1 MEYIRMHNG
10 YVQTSLER
18 FCQGDFEVHDFAP
31 DWDLHSGHYPLSP
44 AFIRAFEQ
52 TIGKPFASGP
62 GTPDESARLRELL
75 AYGRYDFRPTGDTV
89 RRTQLY
95 TYYYMRRS
103 YCAARALY
111 ETIGSWLFPAV
122 RNVSGRVVFCDLSY
136 EGGASGLAF
145 ADACRRLPHAGI
157 AYLGICP
164 IEEMQDTARRMFQ
177 TEGYQAVQA
186 LFHARLEDVPASFWH
201 AHATVSELI
210 VFNVSN
216 LTGRIPPAESR
227 HLAWQI
233 NRLVQAYPLNRF
245 ALLLRDDAGE
255 RRNVHAYQAFCAQLS
270 PACAAYRKHARRR
283 EILLHPQPHGVRS
296 GIRNLLLRGAGHSV
310 IFLLGISRHGVEK
323 LSSFG
328 ISCRRRCQAFQL
340 WDSVSPAAASFPAL
354 GFRAAGGGKLS
365 SFGIP
370 CRRRWQAFQP
380 WDSVPPTVASFPA
393 LGFRAAGGG
402 KLSSF
407 GISCRR
413 RWQAFQLWDSVP
425 YV

>member
-1 MEYIRMHNG
+1 M
-10 YVQTSLER
+10 
-18 FCQGDFEVHDFAP
+18 HDFAP

-52 TIGKPFASGP
+52 YIGKPFASGP

-111 ETIGSWLFPAV
+111 ETVGSWFFPAV
-122 RNVSGRVVFCDLSY
+122 RNVSGRVVFCDLNY

-177 TEGYQAVQA
+177 AEGYQTVQA

-255 RRNVHAYQAFCAQLS
+255 RRNVHACLPGRS
-270 PACAAYRKHARRR
+270 VRPPAPSCFRMQGAAL
-283 EILLHPQPHGVRS
+283 EETVWNDGDQFPTS
-296 GIRNLLLRGAGHSV
+296 SV
-310 IFLLGISRHGVEK
+310 PEK
-323 LSSFG
+323 LIVGTVTTPIWRESLPISSTFLTASSMLPMSSALL
-328 ISCRRRCQAFQL
+328 I
-340 WDSVSPAAASFPAL
+340 VSTTSPFL
-354 GFRAAGGGKLS
+354 MM
-365 SFGIP
+365 
-370 CRRRWQAFQP
+370 
-380 WDSVPPTVASFPA
+380 
-393 LGFRAAGGG
+393 
-402 KLSSF
+402 
-407 GISCRR
+407 
-413 RWQAFQLWDSVP
+413 
-425 YV
+425 

>member
-1 MEYIRMHNG
+1 
-10 YVQTSLER
+10 
-18 FCQGDFEVHDFAP
+18 
-31 DWDLHSGHYPLSP
+31 
-44 AFIRAFEQ
+44 
-52 TIGKPFASGP
+52 
-62 GTPDESARLRELL
+62 
-75 AYGRYDFRPTGDTV
+75 
-89 RRTQLY
+89 
-95 TYYYMRRS
+95 MRRS

-111 ETIGSWLFPAV
+111 ETVGSWLFPAV

-177 TEGYQAVQA
+177 AEGYQAVQA

-270 PACAAYRKHARRR
+270 P
-283 EILLHPQPHGVRS
+283 LLVPLTESMPAEGK
-296 GIRNLLLRGAGHSV
+296 
-310 IFLLGISRHGVEK
+310 FYYTP
-323 LSSFG
+323 
-328 ISCRRRCQAFQL
+328 
-340 WDSVSPAAASFPAL
+340 SPTE
-354 GFRAAGGGKLS
+354 
-365 SFGIP
+365 
-370 CRRRWQAFQP
+370 
-380 WDSVPPTVASFPA
+380 SVPASETFCYEV
-393 LGFRAAGGG
+393 RAT
-402 KLSSF
+402 
-407 GISCRR
+407 
-413 RWQAFQLWDSVP
+413 P
-425 YV
+425 